1 MKLRPYNI
9 PTAEWRKFVKL
20 KTSQEFKQKAN
31 EFIQSD
37 TLLSSF
43 SNPKEDCLAQ
53 ILGPDNHGRLR
64 AMGHGMSMS
73 KLACFQVKSKYVT
86 EMQQAQ
92 VQLQQQVHELQE
104 TLAKIIAT

>member
-37 TLLSSF
+37 TLLSS

-53 ILGPDNHGRLR
+53 ILGPDNPGRLR
-64 AMGHGMSMS
+64 AMGRGMSMS

-86 EMQQAQ
+86 EMQQTQ
-92 VQLQQQVHELQE
+92 VQLQQQVMNYRRL
-104 TLAKIIAT
+104 LRK